1 MLFWIIAGALTVV
14 VCLACV
20 WPLLRREAAPA
31 AHRTEHDMVV
41 YRAQLDELQA
51 DVRRGVI
58 AAPEA
63 AIARAEIGR
72 RLLKAADAGTAQQAP
87 QRRSRSRPVAAMLM
101 VAIPAA
107 AIAGYLSFG
116 SPDAGD
122 MPLAA
127 REATPDGGDVAALV
141 AMAEARLATNP
152 NEGQGWDALAPIYL
166 RNGEATKAVNAYR
179 RAIDIL
185 GPTPTRLSGFGEAQ
199 VMASEGRVTGQAA
212 EAFSAALALD
222 PQVLLPRFFL
232 ALQLM
237 QQARFAEA
245 ADAWQALLNDSPA
258 DAPWRSFAEP
268 ALAEAR
274 ARSGTNAVPTPDAA
288 AAEIAALPPEE
299 RRQRIEGMVAG
310 LAARLEAAPG
320 DVEGWKRLIRSYAI
334 LGDGARAGAALQAA
348 GRAFEPG
355 TPERGDIAALAQELG
370 LADALGGEGQ

>member
-20 WPLLRREAAPA
+20 WPLLRREVAPA

-41 YRAQLDELQA
+41 YRAQLDELEA

-72 RLLKAADAGTAQQAP
+72 RLLKAAGAGTERQAP
-87 QRRSRSRPVAAMLM
+87 QRRPRSAPLAAMLM
-101 VAIPAA
+101 IAIPAA
-107 AIAGYLSFG
+107 ALAGYLSFG

-127 REATPDGGDVAALV
+127 REAAPDGGDVAALV
-141 AMAEARLATNP
+141 AMAEARLAANP

-179 RAIDIL
+179 RAIDLL
-185 GPTPTRLSGFGEAQ
+185 GLNPARLSGFGEAQ
-199 VMASEGRVTGQAA
+199 VMASEGRVTAQAA
-212 EAFSAALALD
+212 EAFRAALALD

-274 ARSGTNAVPTPDAA
+274 ARSGGNAAPPPDDAA
-288 AAEIAALPPEE
+288 AIAALPPEE
-299 RRQRIEGMVAG
+299 QRQRIEGMVAG
-310 LAARLEAAPG
+310 LAARLEDTPG

-334 LGDGARAGAALQAA
+334 LGDEERAGAAVLAA

-355 TPERGDIAALAQELG
+355 TPERSDITALAGELG
-370 LADALGGEGQ
+370 LADAVGGEGQ

>member
-20 WPLLRREAAPA
+20 WPLLRREVAPA
-31 AHRTEHDMVV
+31 AHRAEHDMVV
-41 YRAQLDELQA
+41 YRAQLDELEG

-72 RLLKAADAGTAQQAP
+72 RLLKAAGAGTERPTP
-87 QRRSRSRPVAAMLM
+87 QLRPRSAPVAAILM

-107 AIAGYLSFG
+107 AVAGYLSFG

-127 REATPDGGDVAALV
+127 RETAPDGGDVAALV
-141 AMAEARLATNP
+141 AMAEARLAANP
-152 NEGQGWDALAPIYL
+152 DEGQGWDALAPIYL

-179 RAIDIL
+179 RAIDLL
-185 GPTPTRLSGFGEAQ
+185 GPNPARLSGFGEAQ
-199 VMASEGRVTGQAA
+199 VMASEGRVTAQAA

-274 ARSGTNAVPTPDAA
+274 ARSGTNAAPPPDAA
-288 AAEIAALPPEE
+288 AAIAALPPEE
-299 RRQRIEGMVAG
+299 QRQRIEGMVAG

-334 LGDGARAGAALQAA
+334 LGDEERAGAALQAA

-355 TPERGDIAALAQELG
+355 TPERSDITALAGEVG
-370 LADALGGEGQ
+370 LADAVGGEGQ

>member
-1 MLFWIIAGALTVV
+1 MLFWIIAGALTAA

-20 WPLLRREAAPA
+20 WPLLRREVAAG

-41 YRAQLDELQA
+41 YRAQLDELEA

-72 RLLKAADAGTAQQAP
+72 RLLKAAEAGPAQQAP
-87 QRRSRSRPVAAMLM
+87 QRRRHSVPVAAFLLI
-101 VAIPAA
+101 AIPAG

-127 REATPDGGDVAALV
+127 RGAAPGAGDVAALV
-141 AMAEARLATNP
+141 AMAEARLAANP
-152 NEGQGWDALAPIYL
+152 DEGQGWDALAPIYL

-179 RAIDIL
+179 RAIDLL
-185 GPTPTRLSGFGEAQ
+185 GPTPARLSGFGEAL
-199 VMASEGRVTGQAA
+199 VMVSEGRVTGQAA
-212 EAFSAALALD
+212 EAFRAALALD

-245 ADAWQALLNDSPA
+245 QDAWQTLLDDSPA

-274 ARSGTNAVPTPDAA
+274 ARSGRTDTPPPDAA
-288 AAEIAALPPEE
+288 AAIAALPPEE
-299 RRQRIEGMVAG
+299 RQQRIEGMVAG
-310 LAARLEAAPG
+310 LAARLEAVPG

-334 LGDGARAGAALQAA
+334 LGDDARAGAALQAA
-348 GRAFEPG
+348 SRAFEPG
-355 TPERGDIAALAQELG
+355 TPQRGDIAALARELG
-370 LADALGGEGQ
+370 LPDVVGGEGQ